1 MSDLQSAPS
10 AMGPGEPPGT
20 SSGTSPGRVGLQ
32 GHMGTAALVFTVL
45 AVAAP
50 LASVNGLGPI
60 VIGFAGTSAPTAF
73 LIATGVLLAFA
84 AGLATMSRY
93 VPNPGAF
100 YAYVTSGLGRPAGL
114 GGAFLAVFAY
124 WLMTTASYAYLGS
137 ATNQLITGFGGPE
150 IPWYWYQIAGW
161 ALVGV
166 IGYLNVELSAKVL
179 TVVMVLEVLIV
190 IIFDAAVAIRGGTEG
205 SALPLPRTEVFSSGS
220 IGIAVL
226 FCVLCFIGFEST
238 AIFREEAKDPE
249 KTVPRA
255 MYLSVLLIG
264 VFYAVSVA
272 FTIIA
277 YGDQADSVAADNAAG
292 MFGEALGT
300 YVAPVFMD
308 ICAILLVNSVFAS
321 QIALQNML
329 SRYLYSLGN
338 DGVLPRA
345 LGKAHAT
352 HRSPYRASLVV
363 TAMVAVLALPFMFTT
378 DDPMALYGKMVGVGT
393 YAITVLMLLASVAVL
408 VYFRRNPHHQASPLK
423 TTVAP
428 VIAILGF
435 SAVVY
440 LATTNIDLIS
450 GVTGGLAVAVVTL
463 TFATVVAGVV
473 LASVYRAKRPE
484 VYRRIGRQ
492 EL

>member
-1 MSDLQSAPS
+1 MSDLQSAPRPT
-10 AMGPGEPPGT
+10 GPGVPAGAP
-20 SSGTSPGRVGLQ
+20 SGRVGLQ

-50 LASVNGLGPI
+50 LASVNGVGPI
-60 VIGFAGTSAPTAF
+60 VIGFAGSAAPFAF
-73 LIATGVLLAFA
+73 LIATGILLAFA

-137 ATNQLITGFGGPE
+137 ATNRLITGFGGPE
-150 IPWYWYQIAGW
+150 IAWYWYQIAGW

-179 TVVMVLEVLIV
+179 TVVMVLEVAIV
-190 IIFDAAVAIRGGTEG
+190 VVFDAAVALRGGAAG
-205 SALPLPRTEVFSSGS
+205 LSAPLPHSEVFSSGS

-255 MYLSVLLIG
+255 MYLSVILIG

-272 FTIIA
+272 FTILA
-277 YGDQADSVAADNAAG
+277 YGQDEAGTVAAENAAG
-292 MFGEALGT
+292 MFGDALGT

-338 DGVLPRA
+338 DGVLPKA
-345 LGKAHAT
+345 LGKAHPK

-363 TAMVAVLALPFMFTT
+363 SAMVAVLAFPFMFTS
-378 DDPMALYGKMVGVGT
+378 DEPMMFYGKMVGVGT
-393 YAITVLMLLASVAVL
+393 YAIAVLMLLASVAVL
-408 VYFRRNPHHQASPLK
+408 VFFRRNPNSEASVVK

-435 SAVVY
+435 SVVVY

-450 GVTGGLAVAVVTL
+450 GVTGGLAVAVIIL
-463 TFATVVAGVV
+463 TFATVVAGIV
-473 LASVYRAKRPE
+473 LASIYRTKRPD

>member
-1 MSDLQSAPS
+1 
-10 AMGPGEPPGT
+10 
-20 SSGTSPGRVGLQ
+20 
-32 GHMGTAALVFTVL
+32 
-45 AVAAP
+45 
-50 LASVNGLGPI
+50 
-60 VIGFAGTSAPTAF
+60 
-73 LIATGVLLAFA
+73 LLAFA
-84 AGLATMSRY
+84 AGLATMSRH
-93 VPNPGAF
+93 VKNPGAF
-100 YAYVTSGLGRPAGL
+100 YAYVTSGLGRPVGL

-137 ATNQLITGFGGPE
+137 ATNRLIAGFGGPE
-150 IPWYWYQIAGW
+150 IAWYWYQILGW

-179 TVVMVLEVLIV
+179 TVVMVLEVVIV
-190 IIFDAAVAIRGGTEG
+190 IVFDAAVAIRGGAAG
-205 SALPLPRTEVFSSGS
+205 LSVPLPQSEVFSSGN

-264 VFYAVSVA
+264 IFYAVSVA
-272 FTIIA
+272 FMIMA
-277 YGDQADSVAADNAAG
+277 YGADEAEAVAADNAAG
-292 MFGEALGT
+292 MFGDALGT

-338 DGVLPRA
+338 DGVLPKA
-345 LGKAHAT
+345 LGKAHPK

-363 TAMVAVLALPFMFTT
+363 TAMVAVLAFPFMFIA
-378 DDPMALYGKMVGVGT
+378 DDPMVFYGKMVGVGT

-408 VYFRRNPHHQASPLK
+408 VFFRRNPDSEASVLK
-423 TTVAP
+423 TTIAP
-428 VIAILGF
+428 ALAILGF

-440 LATTNIDLIS
+440 LATRHIDLIS
-450 GVTGGLAVAVVTL
+450 GVTGGLAVAVIIL
-463 TFATVVAGVV
+463 TYATVVAGIV
-473 LASVYRAKRPE
+473 LASVYRKKRPD